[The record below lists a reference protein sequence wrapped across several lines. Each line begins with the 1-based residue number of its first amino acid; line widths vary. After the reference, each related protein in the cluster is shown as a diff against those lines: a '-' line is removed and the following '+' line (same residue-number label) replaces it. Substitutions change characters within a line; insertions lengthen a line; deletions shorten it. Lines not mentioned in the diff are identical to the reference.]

1 MSVNIVNVG
10 QRKLTRN
17 GSIVSYKSSQVQLLV
32 VDMEVLQTADKLPA
46 AEGKVIGSV
55 GNSTQKQWAGQIQR
69 PEKWD
74 KEVVSK
80 QTEGLVIISQGWI
93 EEAPAWGMKTIKA
106 V

>member
-10 QRKLTRN
+10 KRKLTRN

-55 GNSTQKQWAGQIQR
+55 GNSAQKQWAGQIQR
-69 PEKWD
+69 PEK
-74 KEVVSK
+74 
-80 QTEGLVIISQGWI
+80 
-93 EEAPAWGMKTIKA
+93 
-106 V
+106 